1 MYSIKRKFSWFS
13 TSGMS
18 EDEDGASIIPK
29 IEPEIKLEA
38 VSTPDVHTIASGVIQ
53 DG

>member
-13 TSGMS
+13 TSGMA
-18 EDEDGASIIPK
+18 EDEDGIIPK
-29 IEPEIKLEA
+29 LDEPEIKLEA
-38 VSTPDVHTIASGVIQ
+38 VSTPDVHAMASDVIQ